1 MARGKADKEY
11 RSFVRGLITE
21 ATGLTYPEGS
31 CRDLDNIDLGLDGS
45 ARRRLGIAQEPDGR
59 VVGGGYLSD
68 TLFTNDTGGP
78 VSDAPSVLASSV
90 TLSYDG
96 TAPDN
101 GDWTLFSTL
110 YGVATGA
117 HWELG
122 AQRGHY
128 AYIQQDLAVSDYD
141 RIVLSWR
148 QDELTNDEGTLA
160 ILVGCTVGGVGQGI
174 ALSRSGVRQVTTAS
188 HAAGYVYG
196 PFLYGYDAEDE
207 NLYNVLS
214 LTKVDTNSYV
224 GTLQI
229 KSDAYTVVQTV
240 PISLGTSG
248 DFIEFVATS
257 GQKHLSKWLVD
268 DIGIQL
274 DVFGVNSDL
283 PDVGVNAEGFAV
295 TTHSWV
301 APNGDG
307 TKAFQVFQIGN
318 SLFFRDAKQDT
329 VSKVDGGAVPGASQ
343 YIQFDGIGTG
353 FIYNMSSSEAAAV
366 KLQSA
371 TGFGRL
377 WFTSQAVVPFY
388 AELAEDGESIRLR
401 AVGTRDGSAGID
413 SIIGQRL
420 IRDLAGIEDGLDPD
434 ETPASMSDEH
444 LYNLLNQGWP
454 SAKINSYFTSQT
466 NYPANNQQWFLGKDS
481 ADAFDPGLL
490 VQQDFGSQVSVKGRI
505 LIDALFGDRDGQ
517 THAVSGVTSPID
529 FDDENDARSI
539 TGWETVAFY
548 AGRLWLAGDINP
560 RRPGC
565 IYYSKTLESPDDAGK
580 FHQIADPTSEHF
592 NQVLATDGG
601 YIPLPEAGNI
611 KKLVPFGAGLAVFAD
626 GGVWFVYGRSGGFK
640 ANDYAVEKITSTGAI
655 SSGTVMDTDTSVLYW
670 SETSVHRILFTKD
683 SETAYLPVEQDIGE
697 RTVFRHYQQIPRASR
712 NRASACYD
720 PISKKA
726 FWFWLSDV
734 DKLKADTFQSL
745 YNRALLLDLRTEA
758 FTKYSWDVSYD
769 APLFGV
775 ACAFPRQTPPL
786 GSVYEDVYDSTMELV
801 VDSNDATVYAASEE
815 DEHDLA
821 VALKLVLVSSVDQG
835 LRLAGFT
842 SLSFQDFDGI
852 DGVDSSE
859 ATSFLTTGDETLGDL
874 QRHKQA
880 TYVHSFFR
888 RTEDGVLAAT
898 LTPRHASGCTL
909 QARWDWTNTNTAG
922 RWSDAQQAY
931 RYRRPYT
938 PASVTDTFDTGE
950 EIVYT
955 KLKVRGRGRAVSF
968 RYESV
973 AGKDFQ
979 LLGFA
984 VPYTGSSD

>member
-1 MARGKADKEY
+1 MARSKADKEY
-11 RSFVRGLITE
+11 RSFAQGLITE

-31 CRDLDNIDLGLDGS
+31 CRDIDNVDLGLDGS

-59 VVGGGYLSD
+59 IVGGGYLSD
-68 TLFTNDTGGP
+68 TTFTNDTGGP
-78 VSDAPSVLASSV
+78 VSDAPSVLAASV
-90 TLSYDG
+90 TYNYDG
-96 TAPDN
+96 TAPGN

-122 AQRGHY
+122 AQRGQY

-141 RIVLSWR
+141 RIVLSWH
-148 QDELTNDEGTLA
+148 QDELTNDEGQLA
-160 ILVGCTVGGVGQGI
+160 ILVGCTVGGAGQGVV
-174 ALSRSGVRQVTTAS
+174 LSRSGVRQVTTTS
-188 HAAGYVYG
+188 HSADYVYG

-207 NLYNVLS
+207 NLYNTLS

-229 KSDAYTVVQTV
+229 KSDPYTVVQTV
-240 PISLGTSG
+240 PITLGTSG

-257 GQKHLSKWLVD
+257 GQKHTSKWLVD

-283 PDVGVNAEGFAV
+283 PDVGVESAGFAIS
-295 TTHSWV
+295 THSWV

-318 SLFFRDAKQDT
+318 NLFFRDAKLDT
-329 VSKVDGGAVPGASQ
+329 VSKVEGGAVPAVSQ
-343 YIQFDGIGTG
+343 QLQFDGIGTG

-366 KLQSA
+366 KLQST
-371 TGFGRL
+371 TGFGRI

-388 AELAEDGESIRLR
+388 AELAEDGASIRLR

-413 SIIGQRL
+413 SVIGQRL
-420 IRDLAGIEDGLDPD
+420 IRDLAGVEDGLDPD
-434 ETPASMSDEH
+434 ETPASMSDLH

-466 NYPANNQQWFLGKDS
+466 NYPANNQQWFLGKD
-481 ADAFDPGLL
+481 ALDAFDPAQL

-505 LIDALFGDRDGQ
+505 MLDALLGDRDGQ
-517 THAVSGVTSPID
+517 THAVSGVTSPLD
-529 FDDENDARSI
+529 FDDLQDATST
-539 TGWETVAFY
+539 TGWKTVAFY
-548 AGRLWLAGDINP
+548 AGRLWLAGDVNP

-565 IYYSKTLESPDDAGK
+565 LYYSKTLESPDDAGK
-580 FHQIADPTSEHF
+580 LHQISDPTSEHF

-601 YIPLPEAGNI
+601 YISLPEAGNFHR
-611 KKLVPFGAGLAVFAD
+611 LQPFGAGLLVFAD
-626 GGVWFVYGRSGGFK
+626 AGVWFVYGRDGGFK
-640 ANDYAVEKITSTGAI
+640 ANAYAVEKITSTGTI
-655 SSGTVMDTDTSVLYW
+655 NPGTVIDTDTSVLYW
-670 SETSVHRILFTKD
+670 SDSSLHRITFAE
-683 SETAYLPVEQDIGE
+683 SNRAYLPTEEDIGE
-697 RTVFRHYQQIPRASR
+697 GTVFRYYQQIPRASR
-712 NRASACYD
+712 THASGCYD

-726 FWFWLSDV
+726 FWLWLSDA
-734 DKLKADTFQSL
+734 DKLKAESFQSL
-745 YNRALLLDLRTEA
+745 YNRALVFDLRTEA
-758 FTKYSWDVSYD
+758 FTKYSWAAEYTN
-769 APLFGV
+769 LFGV

-786 GSVYEDVYDSTMELV
+786 GSVYEDVYDSTGELV
-801 VDSNDATVYAASEE
+801 LDSNDDVVYSSSEE

-821 VALKLVLVSSVDQG
+821 VSLKLVLVSEEDMG

-842 SLSFQDFDGI
+842 SLSFQDFDGLP
-852 DGVDSSE
+852 GVESSE
-859 ATSFLTTGDETLGDL
+859 AESYLVTGDETLGDL
-874 QRHKQA
+874 QRNKQT

-888 RTEDGVLAAT
+888 RTEDGFLPST
-898 LTPRHASGCTL
+898 QLPRHASGCTL

-922 RWSDAQQAY
+922 RWSDEQQAY

-938 PASVTDTFDTGE
+938 PVGVADTFDTGE

-955 KLKVRGRGRAVSF
+955 KLKVRGKGRAVAF
-968 RYESV
+968 RYASV
-973 AGKDFQ
+973 EGKDFH

-984 VPYTGSSD
+984 VPYTASSD